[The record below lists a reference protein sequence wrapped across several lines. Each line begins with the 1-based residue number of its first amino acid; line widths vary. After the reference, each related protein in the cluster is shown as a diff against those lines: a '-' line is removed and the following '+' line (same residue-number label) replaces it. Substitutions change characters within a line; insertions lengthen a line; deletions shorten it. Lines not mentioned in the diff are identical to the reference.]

1 MRDEITIAACA
12 RRYHPGGDRCVLLE
26 GWSDLIVDREH
37 ANPVP
42 PDDGYLRA
50 LTEATAEAISRTEPI
65 GSAHAGAPG
74 EVRQQVTAAVREK
87 ATDLISLSQNLHAH
101 PEEGFAEHRS
111 VRALAELLEKHG
123 HRPRT
128 GIGGLDTALIAS
140 TPPTGGPHIAVLAE
154 YDALPGIGHG
164 CGHNIICA
172 TAAGGFLAAATVAE
186 QFGGRVSLIG
196 TPAEEGGGGKE
207 TLARAGVFDD
217 VDAVVMLH
225 PFSHDV
231 AMHPFLGRRQL
242 EMVFRGISAHASA
255 QPFMGRNAL
264 DAAVAAYQ
272 GVSALRQ
279 QLPSSDRVHGIF
291 TDGGARPNVIP
302 ERAALLFYLRS
313 AHPTTLR
320 DLAAHL
326 TGIAHGAAEMTGC
339 AVELTWDALPP
350 YLPIRFNTA
359 LAARWAVNQEPTGRK
374 PLPRGIVPEF
384 LTGST
389 DLGNLSYRMP
399 AIHPMIAVSGP
410 TVALHTKEF
419 ASAAGSADGNRA
431 VVDGALGLALTAADY
446 LGDAELRTAV
456 HNEFEAAG
464 GALDVPAFFD

>member
-1 MRDEITIAACA
+1 VIHTT
-12 RRYHPGGDRCVLLE
+12 
-26 GWSDLIVDREH
+26 
-37 ANPVP
+37 PVP
-42 PDDGYLRA
+42 PDHSYLNA
-50 LTEATAEAISRTEPI
+50 LTDATAEAVEAAEPI
-65 GSAHAGAPG
+65 GSAYTGAPESARDKAG
-74 EVRQQVTAAVREK
+74 SAVRER
-87 ATDLISLSQNLHAH
+87 AGGLVSLSQDLHAH

-111 VRALAELLEKHG
+111 VRALATFLEEHG
-123 HRPRT
+123 HSARI

-140 TPPTGGPHIAVLAE
+140 TPHTGGPHIAVLAE

-164 CGHNIICA
+164 CGHNIICS
-172 TAAGGFLAAATVAE
+172 TAAGGFLGAAAVAE
-186 QFGGRVSLIG
+186 ELGGRVSLIG

-207 TLARAGVFDD
+207 TLARAGIFDD

-225 PFSHDV
+225 PFSHDI

-242 EMVFRGISAHASA
+242 EMVFHGVTAHASA

-272 GVSALRQ
+272 GVSMLRQ

-291 TDGGARPNVIP
+291 SDGGARPNVIP

-313 AHPTTLR
+313 TDPETLR
-320 DLAAHL
+320 DLAGRL
-326 TGIAHGAAEMTGC
+326 SRIAHGAAEMTGC
-339 AVELTWDALPP
+339 AVELLWDTLPP

-359 LAARWAVNQEPTGRK
+359 LAGRWAVNQEPTGRK
-374 PLPRGIVPEF
+374 PLPPGIVPDF

-399 AIHPMIAVSGP
+399 AIHPMLAVSGP

-419 ASAAGSADGNRA
+419 AAAAGSETGDRA
-431 VVDGALGLALTAADY
+431 VVDGALGLALTAVDY
-446 LGDAELRTAV
+446 LGDKDLREATHA
-456 HNEFEAAG
+456 EFEASG

>member
-1 MRDEITIAACA
+1 VINDTTAKR
-12 RRYHPGGDRCVLLE
+12 G
-26 GWSDLIVDREH
+26 EH
-37 ANPVP
+37 ASPIP

-50 LTEATAEAISRTEPI
+50 LTEATSGAVARAEPI
-65 GSAHAGAPG
+65 SSPYTGAP
-74 EVRQQVTAAVREK
+74 EPSRNLVTAAVTEVTR
-87 ATDLISLSQNLHAH
+87 DLVELSQDLHGH

-111 VRALAELLEKHG
+111 VRALAGLLEKHG
-123 HRPRT
+123 HQPHV
-128 GIGGLDTALIAS
+128 GIGGLETALIAS
-140 TPPTGGPHIAVLAE
+140 TPANGGPHVAVLAE

-172 TAAGGFLAAATVAE
+172 TAAGGFLGAAAVAG
-186 QFGGRVSLIG
+186 QLGGRVSLIG

-225 PFSHDV
+225 PFSHDI

-242 EMVFRGISAHASA
+242 EMVFHGVSAHASA

-279 QLPSSDRVHGIF
+279 QLPDNDRVHGIF

-302 ERAALLFYLRS
+302 DRAALLFYLRS
-313 AHPTTLR
+313 PRPETLR
-320 DLAAHL
+320 DLAERL
-326 TGIAHGAAEMTGC
+326 TRVAHGAAEMTGC
-339 AVELTWDALPP
+339 AVELNWDLLPA

-359 LAARWAVNQEPTGRK
+359 LAGRWAVNQETTGRK
-374 PLPRGIVPEF
+374 PLPPGIVPEF

-389 DLGNLSYRMP
+389 DLGNLSFRMP
-399 AIHPMIAVSGP
+399 AIHPMIAISGP
-410 TVALHTKEF
+410 AVALHTKEF
-419 ASAAGSADGNRA
+419 AAAAGSAEGDRA
-431 VVDGALGLALTAADY
+431 VADGALGLALTATDY
-446 LGDAELRTAV
+446 LGDAELRKAV
-456 HNEFEAAG
+456 HDEFDAAG
-464 GALDVPAFFD
+464 GALDVPAYFD

>member
-1 MRDEITIAACA
+1 MTSPGDTSAVA
-12 RRYHPGGDRCVLLE
+12 RSGRGTESQATG
-26 GWSDLIVDREH
+26 REH
-37 ANPVP
+37 ASPIP

-50 LTEATAEAISRTEPI
+50 ITEATADAVAQAEPI
-65 GSAHAGAPG
+65 TSPHAGAP
-74 EVRQQVTAAVREK
+74 EAARKLVTAAVN
-87 ATDLISLSQNLHAH
+87 AVTGALVDLSQDLHAH

-111 VRALAELLEKHG
+111 VRALADLLEKRG
-123 HRPRT
+123 HQPRI
-128 GIGGLDTALIAS
+128 GIGGLGTAVIAS
-140 TPPTGGPHIAVLAE
+140 TPANGGPHIAVLAE

-164 CGHNIICA
+164 CGHNIICT
-172 TAAGGFLAAATVAE
+172 TAAGGFLGAAAVAE
-186 QFGGRVSLIG
+186 QLGGRVSLIG

-207 TLARAGVFDD
+207 TLARSGVFDD

-225 PFSHDV
+225 PFSHDI

-242 EMVFRGISAHASA
+242 EMVFHGVSAHASA

-291 TDGGARPNVIP
+291 TDGGARPNIIP

-313 AHPTTLR
+313 PHPETLR
-320 DLAAHL
+320 DLADRLARV
-326 TGIAHGAAEMTGC
+326 AHGAAEMTGC
-339 AVELTWDALPP
+339 AVELSWDSLPA

-359 LAARWAVNQEPTGRK
+359 LAGRWAVNQETTGRK
-374 PLPRGIVPEF
+374 PLPPGIVPEF

-389 DLGNLSYRMP
+389 DLGNLSFRMP

-419 ASAAGSADGNRA
+419 AAAAGSAEGDRA
-431 VVDGALGLALTAADY
+431 VADGALGLALTAADY
-446 LGDAELRTAV
+446 LGDAKLRTAV
-456 HNEFEAAG
+456 HDEFEATG